1 MKFICWDE
9 GDADEENAFVFASA
23 DVASIPLYPIATP
36 QHCISCASWI
46 VLSLQPNEASEKKI
60 QHV

>member
-1 MKFICWDE
+1 MRE
-9 GDADEENAFVFASA
+9 MHGDEENAFVFASA
-23 DVASIPLYPIATP
+23 DVAPIPLYPIPTTP